1 MTGIFGSN
9 LVFLYFYQ
17 STEVSRQAGAPVPAE
32 LPTPMTNHT
41 PLCEGNKF
49 IYQRR
54 VTEMPGVLGRIPS
67 HSIRAPRPLLELKTQ
82 SLAGTVP
89 VDPNNPDAEQSE
101 GKESNCPFETRK

>member
-1 MTGIFGSN
+1 MSFS
-9 LVFLYFYQ
+9 FFKF
-17 STEVSRQAGAPVPAE
+17 TEVSRQSGAPVPAE

-82 SLAGTVP
+82 SLAGNVP

-101 GKESNCPFETRK
+101 GKKRKVLLYQRK